1 MEETLMQTAAATPAA
16 TLQNAYHRVKWGL
29 ILRGLLGIAIGV
41 LIIVRPMDSIAVL
54 ALVIA
59 IWALVDGIAQV
70 VRGFDLR
77 NVIKHS
83 WVLILTGI
91 IGIVFGVAAL
101 YYYPVVS
108 LAFMV
113 VWVAFWLITTG
124 ALTIYASVVEKR
136 LGLSWG
142 WTLAWGLFAVI
153 VGIAAA
159 MQPRA
164 TLAGLMALLAAF
176 GLVGG
181 IAMLVGAA
189 KLHRAQEQ
197 VEERMRRSA

>member
-1 MEETLMQTAAATPAA
+1 MQTASAA
-16 TLQNAYHRVKWGL
+16 LQNAYNRTKWGL
-29 ILRGLLGIAIGV
+29 IVRGLLGIALGV
-41 LIIVRPMDSIAVL
+41 LIIVRPLASIAVL
-54 ALVIA
+54 ALLVA
-59 IWALVDGIAQV
+59 VWALVDGIAQV

-77 NVIKHS
+77 HVIKHS
-83 WVLILTGI
+83 WVLILTGA
-91 IGIVFGVAAL
+91 IGIAFGIAAL

-113 VWVAFWLITTG
+113 LWVAFWLITTG
-124 ALTIYASVVEKR
+124 ALGIYAAVVEKR

-142 WTLAWGLFAVI
+142 WTLAFGLFSVI
-153 VGIAAA
+153 VGFAAA

-181 IAMLVGAA
+181 IAELVGAA
-189 KLHRAQEQ
+189 QLHKAKEEI
-197 VEERMRRSA
+197 EERAEGMRRSA

>member
-1 MEETLMQTAAATPAA
+1 MQTAAAA
-16 TLQNAYHRVKWGL
+16 LQNAYHRTKWGL
-29 ILRGLLGIAIGV
+29 IIRGLISIAVGV
-41 LIIVRPMDSIAVL
+41 LIIARPMASIAVL

-77 NVIKHS
+77 HVIKHS
-83 WVLILTGI
+83 WALILTGV

-113 VWVAFWLITTG
+113 LWVGFWLISTG
-124 ALTIYASVVEKR
+124 GLGIYAAVVEKR

-142 WTLAWGLFAVI
+142 STLAFGLFSVI
-153 VGIAAA
+153 VGFAAA

-176 GLVGG
+176 ALVGG
-181 IAMLVGAA
+181 VAQLVGAA
-189 KLHRAQEQ
+189 KLHKAKEEM
-197 VEERMRRSA
+197 EERVEGMRRSA

>member
-1 MEETLMQTAAATPAA
+1 MVTAASA
-16 TLQNAYHRVKWGL
+16 LQNAYHRTKWGL
-29 ILRGLLGIAIGV
+29 IIRGLIAIALGIF
-41 LIIVRPMDSIAVL
+41 IIVKPLASVAAL

-59 IWALVDGIAQV
+59 IWALVDGFANV
-70 VRGFDLR
+70 VKGFELR
-77 NVIKHS
+77 DIVKH
-83 WVLILTGI
+83 WWAVVLSGV
-91 IGIVFGVAAL
+91 IGIVFGIAAL
-101 YYYPVVS
+101 YYYPAVS

-113 VWVAFWLITTG
+113 IWVAFWLITTG
-124 ALTIYASVVEKR
+124 ALAIYASVMEKR
-136 LGLSWG
+136 VGLSWG
-142 WTLAWGLFAVI
+142 WTFAFGLFSVI

-189 KLHRAQEQ
+189 KLHRAEEQ